1 MSPAPAPAP
10 KMNREPGP
18 EDTAEKAHVRD
29 EMAALFLRG
38 IERNAEVQK
47 QYVDLAVQHNKEMF
61 ETWKKVAEKTP
72 GIAKLPLLEVAMSA
86 VNRYADIQKS
96 AIDFMVEQSKV
107 WTETLKDRTSTANK
121 SAESTT
127 NVAKQTM
134 ESSFAV
140 QKKAFEHTAAQT
152 KAVVDAAKQQFGFKG
167 PQVDAMTDSFQRGM
181 DTIFEAQKE
190 LLEIVTH

>member
-1 MSPAPAPAP
+1 MSPAPAP

-18 EDTAEKAHVRD
+18 EDMAEKAAVRD
-29 EMAALFLRG
+29 EIAALFLRG

-61 ETWKKVAEKTP
+61 EVWKKAAEKTP
-72 GIAKLPLLEVAMSA
+72 GAPKLPLLEVAMGA
-86 VNRYADIQKS
+86 LNRYADIQKS
-96 AIDFMVEQSKV
+96 AIDFTVEQSKI
-107 WTETLKDRTSTANK
+107 WTEALKDRTSTANK

-127 NVAKQTM
+127 NVAKQTL

-167 PQVDAMTDSFQRGM
+167 PQADAMTDTFQRGV
-181 DTIFEAQKE
+181 DTIIEAQKE
-190 LLEIVTH
+190 LLELVTH